1 MPTQAK
7 SIQLSFGSRVIG
19 NPNLKPQESDNY
31 TIGIVLTPPQVKN
44 LLVSVDYYRLDMK
57 NIVFNDP
64 QFIINKFNPG
74 DIDPATGNPYLT
86 VDAQGNLVAQKSHS

>member
-1 MPTQAK
+1 MPNAGQIDPTV
-7 SIQLSFGSRVIG
+7 IRLPRVIG
-19 NPNLKPQESDNY
+19 NPNLKPQTADNY

-64 QFIINKFNPG
+64 QFIINHF
-74 DIDPATGNPYLT
+74 
-86 VDAQGNLVAQKSHS
+86 